1 MDEEMLRKNRIAQEM
16 MFGIVKEYYGD
27 TPKIKEELTT
37 YLNNALDQNP
47 EMIPEG
53 GTKEDLMKRE
63 INTLTSDWFQYLLIT
78 DPRPTL
84 EKVTCP
90 VLAING
96 SLDLQV
102 PSKKNLENIEKSV
115 KKGGNTDVTTVE
127 FPNLNHL
134 FQTTTTGSPSEYAQL
149 EETFSPDA
157 LKVLSDWIIEKTK

>member
-1 MDEEMLRKNRIAQEM
+1 
-16 MFGIVKEYYGD
+16 MFAIVKKHYGD
-27 TPKIKEELTT
+27 TEKIKEALTR
-37 YLNNALDQNP
+37 YLDNALEQNP

-53 GTKEDLMKRE
+53 SSKEALMKRE
-63 INTLTSDWFQYLLIT
+63 INTLTSDWFQYLIIT

-102 PSKKNLENIEKSV
+102 PSQKNLTNIEESV

-134 FQTTTTGSPSEYAQL
+134 FQTTTTGSPSEYALL